1 MISTRAYG
9 AADIDSPV
17 RGQRACAYPTAMID
31 DGPEGD
37 IQVQPARAG
46 VGLRHVQAWDAPLQ
60 RVLMAWCS
68 LVLLLG
74 VCTGYAAMRTLP
86 MEELVRKADTIVI
99 GTVIRQESAW
109 DVDHTAI
116 YTTVTLAVEHVL
128 RGISKDVVTLQ
139 VAGGSVGDIGMRT
152 STDAVFREGER
163 VIVFL
168 DASADPCSVVGMQ
181 QGKFTVK
188 DNRVSGMGKT
198 WSLDEF
204 IAAVRTA
211 AR

>member
-1 MISTRAYG
+1 
-9 AADIDSPV
+9 
-17 RGQRACAYPTAMID
+17 
-31 DGPEGD
+31 
-37 IQVQPARAG
+37 VQPARAG
-46 VGLRHVQAWDAPLQ
+46 MGLRHVHAWYAPFQ
-60 RVLMAWCS
+60 KVLMVWCS
-68 LVLLLG
+68 LALLLG
-74 VCTGYAAMRTLP
+74 VGTGHGAMREIP
-86 MEELVRKADTIVI
+86 MEELVRKADTIVL
-99 GTVIRQESAW
+99 GTVIQQESAW
-109 DVDHTAI
+109 DADHTAI

-128 RGISKDVVTLQ
+128 RGIPKDVVTLQ
-139 VAGGSVGDIGMRT
+139 VAGGSVEGIGMRT